1 MTALPQSSSIPV
13 VQEPLFHYSNRVS
26 QQSEHQSAM
35 LQKFHK
41 RLATGTAESDASGRR
56 FNAIRMQSEGTPM
69 SGGQHPI
76 NFNNQNYVENMADQ

>member
-1 MTALPQSSSIPV
+1 
-13 VQEPLFHYSNRVS
+13 
-26 QQSEHQSAM
+26 M